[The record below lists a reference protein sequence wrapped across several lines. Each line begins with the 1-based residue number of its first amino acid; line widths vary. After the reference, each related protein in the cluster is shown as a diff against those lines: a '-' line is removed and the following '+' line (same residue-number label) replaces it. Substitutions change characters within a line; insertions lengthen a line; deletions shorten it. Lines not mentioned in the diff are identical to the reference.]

1 KPMSDKAHAAAS
13 PARPPPAMAT
23 VGWDGVEVIRSKAAP
38 RPRSCQAFDKA
49 LSQDAQLFPRAQ
61 GDLGAEDVVLL
72 LGDFSQQAAVDR
84 DQHPQRRLAILGD
97 VRDQSIAR
105 GVELTRAVGFER
117 Q

>member
-1 KPMSDKAHAAAS
+1 MSDKAHAAAS

-23 VGWDGVEVIRSKAAP
+23 VGWDGVEVIRSKVAP
-38 RPRSCQAFDKA
+38 RPRSCQAFDQA

-72 LGDFSQQAAVDR
+72 LGNFLQQAAIYR
-84 DQHPQRRLAILGD
+84 DQHPERRLAVLRD
-97 VRDQSIAR
+97 VWNQCIAS
-105 GVELTRAVGFER
+105 GIELPRAVGFQR